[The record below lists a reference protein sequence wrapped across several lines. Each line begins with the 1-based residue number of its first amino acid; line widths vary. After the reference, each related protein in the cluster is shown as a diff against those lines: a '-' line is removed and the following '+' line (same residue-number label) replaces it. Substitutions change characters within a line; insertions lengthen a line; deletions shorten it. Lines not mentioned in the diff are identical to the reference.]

1 MRRKLSMLLGLLLVC
16 ALTVGL
22 AKGIG
27 VTAASK
33 VKLNATKKTMYL
45 GETFQLELSEAKG
58 TVKWSTSSKKKATVA
73 NGLVTALKTGKVTIK
88 AKDSSSGKTYKC
100 KITIKKNAI
109 SNKKLSLKAG
119 ESYGLTL
126 KGNTSAEWKS
136 SNEKVARVNNGT
148 VTALKKG
155 TATITAKVGSNKYTC
170 KVTVSGDDTSL
181 TEPVELTMW
190 CLSSGEGD
198 MPEAYEQAIAELKEA
213 YPNVSVKCEVF
224 DNDYYKEK
232 IKLAMAADELP
243 DIYYTW
249 AGAFL
254 GDFVEAGKAY
264 CLDDV
269 LTKYVASGDIPK
281 AMLGNTTY
289 SGKSYGVPLY
299 MNVVTLFANTE
310 LLKQAGYNE
319 VPKTIEELLDCC
331 DKLLEKGITPFG
343 CSAQSWCISEYLET
357 MVEKYIGA
365 DALNDI
371 FAGKATFDNEFIA
384 ESWDL
389 LRTMILKGYFG
400 MDGLTD
406 YESDITS
413 NFINGDYAF
422 YMNGS
427 WNCGWIASSEYGD
440 KIVAAEFPVI
450 DSDIAGMG
458 QLIGGPSDTLAV
470 SASSKNTEVAAEYAV
485 ALGKLISKYGYL
497 NGSGLP
503 AWKISFDDSGV
514 NELTKQV
521 AKMCA
526 NAEAFVLFGDTALSA
541 DGAEIYL
548 GFISQILSP
557 DMDGKAFTE
566 GLAKEIG

>member
-198 MPEAYEQAIAELKEA
+198 MPEAYRTLPIGMKYLVAESSKE
-213 YPNVSVKCEVF
+213 YQVM
-224 DNDYYKEK
+224 
-232 IKLAMAADELP
+232 MAASVMAILP
-243 DIYYTW
+243 VLI
-249 AGAFL
+249 L
-254 GDFVEAGKAY
+254 FVIFEKQ
-264 CLDDV
+264 LV
-269 LTKYVASGDIPK
+269 
-281 AMLGNTTY
+281 
-289 SGKSYGVPLY
+289 KS
-299 MNVVTLFANTE
+299 VTLT
-310 LLKQAGYNE
+310 G
-319 VPKTIEELLDCC
+319 
-331 DKLLEKGITPFG
+331 
-343 CSAQSWCISEYLET
+343 
-357 MVEKYIGA
+357 M
-365 DALNDI
+365 
-371 FAGKATFDNEFIA
+371 KA
-384 ESWDL
+384 
-389 LRTMILKGYFG
+389 
-400 MDGLTD
+400 
-406 YESDITS
+406 
-413 NFINGDYAF
+413 
-422 YMNGS
+422 
-427 WNCGWIASSEYGD
+427 
-440 KIVAAEFPVI
+440 
-450 DSDIAGMG
+450 
-458 QLIGGPSDTLAV
+458 
-470 SASSKNTEVAAEYAV
+470 
-485 ALGKLISKYGYL
+485 
-497 NGSGLP
+497 
-503 AWKISFDDSGV
+503 
-514 NELTKQV
+514 
-521 AKMCA
+521 
-526 NAEAFVLFGDTALSA
+526 
-541 DGAEIYL
+541 
-548 GFISQILSP
+548 
-557 DMDGKAFTE
+557 
-566 GLAKEIG
+566 